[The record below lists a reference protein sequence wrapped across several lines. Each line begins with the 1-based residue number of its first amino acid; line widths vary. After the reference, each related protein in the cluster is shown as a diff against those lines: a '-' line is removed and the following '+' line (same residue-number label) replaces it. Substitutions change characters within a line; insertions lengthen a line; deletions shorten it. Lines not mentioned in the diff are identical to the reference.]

1 MFSTVFSQILQEK
14 GLSGYRVAK
23 DTNISV
29 GLISDY
35 KNGIKVP
42 TNDNLIKLSR
52 YLEVPVNV
60 LLEQEEH
67 KSISFEHTL
76 SKISALLK

>member
-42 TNDNLIKLSR
+42 TNNNLIKLSR

-67 KSISFEHTL
+67 KSISL
-76 SKISALLK
+76 KILLRYVTNKPY